1 MNKTNKSNDS
11 CSPYR
16 YSDSHFY
23 IKTIPTLPFG
33 SLKENET
40 KIQKSENDRL
50 SFSWNYSVYCE
61 VGYSLNM
68 S

>member
-1 MNKTNKSNDS
+1 MIHAHLIDT
-11 CSPYR
+11 PIPI
-16 YSDSHFY
+16 FY